1 MSMKP
6 QQQIALQTL
15 RASFGVDTTT
25 ADGLH
30 GQELDD
36 WIERQ
41 EDDAFERYQ
50 DEQRSLVNLQP
61 QIAWEETGWNMDEDG
76 ITETKACILVFEGI
90 FYAAV
95 MSSERGGDERIE
107 PFGPDRSSLDEAM
120 QDVRTGA
127 RNE

>member
-41 EDDAFERYQ
+41 EDDAFERWQ
-50 DEQRSLVNLQP
+50 DEQRSLVNSEP
-61 QIAWEETGWNMDEDG
+61 QIAWEESGWDIDDEG
-76 ITETKACILVFEGI
+76 LTETKRCILVFDGV
-90 FYAAV
+90 FCAAV

>member
-6 QQQIALQTL
+6 QQQIALEPL
-15 RASFGVDTTT
+15 RESFGVDTTT
-25 ADGLH
+25 AEGLH
-30 GQELDD
+30 GQELND

-41 EDDAFERYQ
+41 EGEAFERWQ
-50 DEQRSLVNLQP
+50 DEQRSLVNSEP
-61 QIAWEETGWNMDEDG
+61 QIAWEESGWDMDDEG
-76 ITETKACILVFEGI
+76 LTETKRCILVFEGI